1 MRIVLDTNI
10 LARVVMSPSGPVR
23 EVFELIRSEQ
33 VLVTSLDALAELS
46 RVLAYDRVRRIH
58 LLDDTAIEAFVE
70 RIAIGSLVVALPETI
85 PRVVPQDPDDDI
97 LVATAV
103 AGGADIICTRNRHF
117 YHEDVIAYCGRHRI
131 KVMDDVA
138 ALALLRQEGFA
149 G

>member
-10 LARVVMSPSGPVR
+10 LARVVMSPFGPAR
-23 EVFELIRSEQ
+23 ELFELIRSDH

-46 RVLAYDRVRRIH
+46 RVLAYERVRRIH
-58 LLDDTAIEAFVE
+58 GLGDKAIEEFVE
-70 RIAIGSLVVALPETI
+70 RLAAGSLVVALPETI
-85 PRVVPQDPDDDI
+85 ARVVPQDPDDDI

-131 KVMDDVA
+131 KVMEDVA
-138 ALALLRQEGFA
+138 ALALLRQEGFR